1 MRASRTSPHCI
12 DEGLLADFNTGRIS
26 DPLVESRIAE
36 HLSSCERCDAR
47 LRRLPA
53 DSIVALLQAPDP
65 LESLAA
71 SGDSQLLFT
80 VTKSLAAR
88 ESSETPVY
96 RAARPAPPP
105 APAPLPVR
113 IDRYFIVRQLG
124 SGGFAD
130 VYLAK
135 DPVQNRLVAIKAPR
149 RDRLSDPETRER
161 FLQEARTV
169 AALEHDHIV
178 PMYDC
183 RELEGGQC
191 IVVMRYVEGQTL
203 RGAIAKGPLDARR
216 AAETIARVAD
226 ALHYAHVRGIW
237 HLDVKPANILLDG
250 QGTPY
255 LADFGLAIHE
265 HQFAAEEYSLAGT
278 YPYMSPE
285 QLYEHPTQ
293 LNGRSD
299 VWSLGVVLYESLTGR
314 RPFQGVTLEAIS
326 DEVRRREPRPLPTG
340 PSGVPEELA
349 RICHKCLAKR
359 LDDRYASAAEL
370 AAELRRFLAPS
381 PAIRRPKRRWLEIS
395 SLVAGLA
402 VIGAV
407 FGMVKMFGTS
417 GNGASGNGPSAPQP
431 IAVGTTPTGT
441 PAADRTEGSG
451 THAVQRRLLTHAPRE
466 DLWTHLGNNHYDV
479 DEAQERLTAKHAYA
493 RAFLSFG
500 TTEATDFRA
509 RFVATIDEWHGKAGF
524 YWGMQEER
532 DAFPEKMHRCFGV
545 TVAKH
550 EPSGELKVSVE
561 RYDFVPSPVDNS
573 KLHCSNAHQIAE
585 ARTELPAQSAIAVE
599 ILVERGQ
606 LVEVRVNQRAVEL
619 TWTPSRVEWGRIGP
633 AGFGFLVFDGVVIVE
648 NASLDEWESEH
659 GEEEGEGRGQG
670 R

>member
-1 MRASRTSPHCI
+1 MRESRTNPYCI
-12 DEGLLADFNTGRIS
+12 DEGMLADFNTGRIS

-36 HLSSCERCDAR
+36 HLSSCDRCDAR
-47 LRRLPA
+47 LRQLPA

-65 LESLAA
+65 LDSLAA

-80 VTKSLAAR
+80 VTKSLAVR

-96 RAARPAPPP
+96 RAVPP

-113 IDRYFIVRQLG
+113 IDRYFIVRHLG
-124 SGGFAD
+124 GGGFAD

-135 DPVQNRLVAIKAPR
+135 DPEQNRLVAIKAPR
-149 RDRLSDPETRER
+149 RDRLSDPETREQ
-161 FLQEARTV
+161 FLREARTV

-183 RELEGGQC
+183 RELADGQC
-191 IVVMRYVEGQTL
+191 IVVMRYVEGETL
-203 RGAIAKGPLDARR
+203 RAAIAQGPLDARR
-216 AAETIARVAD
+216 AADTIARVAD
-226 ALHYAHVRGIW
+226 ALHYAHVRRIW
-237 HLDVKPANILLDG
+237 HRDVKPANILLDG

-285 QLYEHPTQ
+285 QLYEHPTR
-293 LNGRSD
+293 LDGRTD
-299 VWSLGVVLYESLTGR
+299 IWSLGVVLYESLTGR
-314 RPFQGVTLEAIS
+314 RPFQGATLEAIS

-349 RICHKCLAKR
+349 RICHKCLAKKR
-359 LDDRYASAAEL
+359 DDRYETAAEL
-370 AAELRRFLAPS
+370 AADLRRFLAPS
-381 PAIRRPKRRWLEIS
+381 PARRPKRRWVAIS

-407 FGMVKMFGTS
+407 FGMAKLFDKP
-417 GNGASGNGPSAPQP
+417 GNGISGNGPSAPQP
-431 IAVGTTPTGT
+431 IAAGTPPTGT
-441 PAADRTEGSG
+441 PEGERAEGSG
-451 THAVQRRLLTHAPRE
+451 TRAVQRRLLTHAPRE

-479 DEAQERLTAKHAYA
+479 DEAQERLTAKHASA

-532 DAFPEKMHRCFGV
+532 EAFPEKMHRCLGV

-585 ARTELPAQSAIAVE
+585 ARTELPAQPAIAVE

-606 LVEVRVNQRAVEL
+606 LVEVRVNQRPVEL
-619 TWTPSRVEWGRIGP
+619 TWTPSRVEWGRVGP
-633 AGFGFLVFDGVVIVE
+633 TGFGFLVFDGVVIVE
-648 NASLDEWESEH
+648 NASLDELESEH
-659 GEEEGEGRGQG
+659 GEER
-670 R
+670 